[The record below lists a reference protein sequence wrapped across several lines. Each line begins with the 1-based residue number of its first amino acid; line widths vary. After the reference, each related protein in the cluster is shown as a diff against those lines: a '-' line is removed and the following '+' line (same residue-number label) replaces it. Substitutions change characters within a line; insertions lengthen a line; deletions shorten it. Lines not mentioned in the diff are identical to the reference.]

1 MCAQEEPLVGSNVEE
16 QNQIMDV
23 DADIIDFAKLGDDES
38 FGAEVQNRGEVED
51 EPIMINGDLQ

>member
-38 FGAEVQNRGEVED
+38 FGAEVQN
-51 EPIMINGDLQ
+51 